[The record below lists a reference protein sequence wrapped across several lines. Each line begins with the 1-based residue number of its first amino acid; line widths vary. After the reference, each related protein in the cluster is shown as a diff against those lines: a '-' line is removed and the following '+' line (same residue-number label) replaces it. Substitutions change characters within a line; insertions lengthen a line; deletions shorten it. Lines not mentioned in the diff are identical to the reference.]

1 MKKNIQ
7 NIEVK
12 TIKEKV
18 FMKGCEI
25 TGYAIGTI
33 LGITMMTAHE
43 VYNLLK
49 KYKVIKPKERFN
61 YNYKTKKI
69 EKE

>member
-1 MKKNIQ
+1 
-7 NIEVK
+7 
-12 TIKEKV
+12 
-18 FMKGCEI
+18 MKGCEI